1 MTLPRSRNVFSESK
15 QTSRA
20 ALIDMAGML
29 FLSQFVSMQVFF
41 LLPRQRDVRTTM
53 QSCNRTMC

>member
-1 MTLPRSRNVFSESK
+1 MTLPRPRNAFSESK
-15 QTSRA
+15 QTSGA

-29 FLSQFVSMQVFF
+29 FLSQFVSMQVS

-53 QSCNRTMC
+53 QSCNRTMH

>member
-29 FLSQFVSMQVFF
+29 FLSQFVSMQVF

-53 QSCNRTMC
+53 QSCNRTMH

>member
-29 FLSQFVSMQVFF
+29 FLSQFVSMQVF

-53 QSCNRTMC
+53 QS

>member
-1 MTLPRSRNVFSESK
+1 MKLPPPRNAFSESK

-20 ALIDMAGML
+20 ELIDMAGML
-29 FLSQFVSMQVFF
+29 FLSQFVSMQVF

-53 QSCNRTMC
+53 QSCNRTMH

>member
-1 MTLPRSRNVFSESK
+1 MTLPRPRNVFSESK
-15 QTSRA
+15 QTGRA

-29 FLSQFVSMQVFF
+29 FLSQFVSMQAF

-53 QSCNRTMC
+53 QSCNRTMH